1 MQTIE
6 MTMPTQLPPD
16 NAAGRPKPS
25 TAFWSRAAGAVAV
38 LSFAA
43 GVWYGIPQLDA
54 PARGALIIFG
64 ITLGAWVFSRIE
76 ETVIALAALLALA
89 LSGVIEPTAMFDSL
103 GHSLIGLMLASFII
117 AAAANATGLSQC
129 LAEAVVRRAR
139 SVAQLCYWLTA
150 ANLVTALFVPAT
162 SARAALMAPVF
173 LALSQH
179 LNQPRVG
186 KVLALVFPAAI
197 LLSAAASL
205 TGAGAHLLTADLVAQ
220 LGGERLDFLRW
231 LTLGLPFALVSSFG
245 STWVILRLFLTGP
258 ERRQA
263 LTLESGWAK
272 GSETAAPEVSRSK
285 RYYVLGAILAMI
297 GLWATAGLHGLDNTL
312 VAVLGA
318 LAVTWPGLG
327 PISLKKGFKSVE
339 WGLLIFMA
347 ATLELGESLARTGA
361 AEWLV
366 NHLFAGLSGLS
377 SNAPLLAGGVAAIGL
392 LSHLVITSRSAR
404 AAILIPAVILFAL
417 SLGYNPTALA
427 FSAAI
432 ASGYCLTFTVSAK
445 PMALFAQ
452 LPTATYG
459 PADLL
464 RLSGVL
470 LPLHFLLLLLF
481 SWWIWPALGLELT
494 LGTRPVG

>member
-1 MQTIE
+1 MTISARR
-6 MTMPTQLPPD
+6 PPD
-16 NAAGRPKPS
+16 IGAGRQKPL
-25 TAFWSRAAGAVAV
+25 TAFWSQTAGIVTAM
-38 LSFAA
+38 LFAA
-43 GVWYGIPQLDA
+43 SVWYGIPQLDA
-54 PARGALIIFG
+54 PARSALIVFG
-64 ITLGAWVFSRIE
+64 ITLGAWVFSRLE
-76 ETVIALAALLALA
+76 ETVVALAALLALA
-89 LSGVIEPTAMFDSL
+89 LSGVIESTAMLDSL

-117 AAAANATGLSQC
+117 AAAANATGLSQW
-129 LAEAVVRRAR
+129 LAATVVRRAR
-139 SVAQLCYWLTA
+139 SVEQLCYWLTA
-150 ANLVTALFVPAT
+150 VNLVTALFIPAT

-173 LALSQH
+173 LALNQR
-179 LNQPRVG
+179 LNEPRVG
-186 KVLALVFPAAI
+186 KVLALVFPTAI

-220 LGGERLDFLRW
+220 LGDERLDFLRW

-245 STWVILRLFLTGP
+245 STWVILRLFLTQA

-272 GSETAAPEVSRSK
+272 GSETVTPEVSRSK
-285 RYYVLGAILAMI
+285 QYYVLGVILTMI
-297 GLWATAGLHGLDNTL
+297 GLWATTNLHGLDNSL
-312 VAVLGA
+312 VSVLGA

-327 PISLKKGFKSVE
+327 PISLKKGLKTVE
-339 WGLLIFMA
+339 WGLLLFMA
-347 ATLELGESLARTGA
+347 AALELGESLVRTGA

-366 NHLFAGLSGLS
+366 SHLFIKLQAWLSGSAL
-377 SNAPLLAGGVAAIGL
+377 LLAGGVAVIGL

-404 AAILIPAVILFAL
+404 AAILIPAVILLAL
-417 SLGYNPTALA
+417 SLDYNPAALA

-445 PMALFAQ
+445 PMAMFAQ
-452 LPTATYG
+452 LPAATYG

-481 SWWIWPALGLELT
+481 SWLIWPALGLELI
-494 LGTRPVG
+494 VNS

>member
-6 MTMPTQLPPD
+6 MTIPAQLPPD
-16 NAAGRPKPS
+16 AAAGRRKLM
-25 TAFWSRAAGAVAV
+25 AGFWSRATGV
-38 LSFAA
+38 LAAMSFAA

-64 ITLGAWVFSRIE
+64 ITLGAWVFSRLE
-76 ETVIALAALLALA
+76 ETVVALAALLALA

-117 AAAANATGLSQC
+117 AAAANATGLSQW
-129 LAEAVVRRAR
+129 LATAVARRAR
-139 SVAQLCYWLTA
+139 SVEQLCYWLTA

-179 LNQPRVG
+179 LNEPRVG
-186 KVLALVFPAAI
+186 KVLALVFPTAI

-245 STWVILRLFLTGP
+245 STWVILRLFLTAP

-263 LTLESGWAK
+263 LKLESGWANA
-272 GSETAAPEVSRSK
+272 SETAAPDVSRSK
-285 RYYVLGAILAMI
+285 QYYVLGVVLAMI
-297 GLWATAGLHGLDNTL
+297 GLWATTGLHGLDSSL
-312 VAVLGA
+312 VAVMGA

-347 ATLELGESLARTGA
+347 ATLELGDSLARTGA
-361 AEWLV
+361 AEWLA
-366 NHLFAGLSGLS
+366 NHLFVGLKGGLAS
-377 SNAPLLAGGVAAIGL
+377 HPLLLAGGVAAIGL
-392 LSHLVITSRSAR
+392 LSHAVITSRSAR

-417 SLGYNPTALA
+417 SLGYNPAALA

-494 LGTRPVG
+494 VAP

>member
-1 MQTIE
+1 MKNMIASLTDC
-6 MTMPTQLPPD
+6 TALD
-16 NAAGRPKPS
+16 ARPKPKGLPAWRRLS
-25 TAFWSRAAGAVAV
+25 HLLLATAFAT
-38 LSFAA
+38 
-43 GVWYGIPQLDA
+43 GVWYGIPQLDIM
-54 PARGALIIFG
+54 ARSALIIFG
-64 ITLGAWVFSRIE
+64 ITLGAWVLTRIE
-76 ETVIALAALLALA
+76 DTFVALAALLALA
-89 LSGVIEPTAMFDSL
+89 LTGVIKPTAMFDSL

-117 AAAANATGLSQC
+117 AAAANATGLSQW
-129 LAEAVVRRAR
+129 LATTVARRAQ

-150 ANLVTALFVPAT
+150 ANLVTALFIPAT

-173 LALSQH
+173 LALNQH
-179 LNQPRVG
+179 LNEPRVG
-186 KVLALVFPAAI
+186 KVLALVFPTAI

-231 LTLGLPFALVSSFG
+231 LMLGLPFALVSSFG
-245 STWVILRLFLTGP
+245 STWVILHLFLTRP

-263 LTLESGWAK
+263 LVLQSDWAK
-272 GSETAAPEVSRSK
+272 GSEAIIATVSKSQQ
-285 RYYVLGAILAMI
+285 YYVLGVILALI
-297 GLWATAGLHGLDNTL
+297 GLWVTSSLHGLDNSL

-327 PISLKKGFKSVE
+327 PISLNKGLKAVE
-339 WGLLIFMA
+339 WGLLLFMA

-366 NHLFAGLSGLS
+366 SRMFTGLESWLAGRALW
-377 SNAPLLAGGVAAIGL
+377 LAGGVAAIGL
-392 LSHLVITSRSAR
+392 LSHMVITSRSAR

-417 SLGYNPTALA
+417 SSHYEPTAFA
-427 FSAAI
+427 FIAAI

-494 LGTRPVG
+494 VAS

>member
-6 MTMPTQLPPD
+6 MTISAQRPRD
-16 NAAGRPKPS
+16 IGAGRQKPL
-25 TAFWSRAAGAVAV
+25 TAFWSQTAGVVTAMLFAV
-38 LSFAA
+38 S
-43 GVWYGIPQLDA
+43 VWYGIPQLDA
-54 PARGALIIFG
+54 PARSALIVFG
-64 ITLGAWVFSRIE
+64 ITLGAWVFSRLE
-76 ETVIALAALLALA
+76 ETVVALAALLALA
-89 LSGVIEPTAMFDSL
+89 LSGVIESTAMLDSL

-117 AAAANATGLSQC
+117 AAAANATGLSQW
-129 LAEAVVRRAR
+129 LAATVVHRAR
-139 SVAQLCYWLTA
+139 SVEQLCYWLTA
-150 ANLVTALFVPAT
+150 ANLVTALFIPAT

-173 LALSQH
+173 LALNQR
-179 LNQPRVG
+179 LNEPRVG
-186 KVLALVFPAAI
+186 KVLALVFPTAI

-205 TGAGAHLLTADLVAQ
+205 TGAGAHLLTADLIAQ
-220 LGGERLDFLRW
+220 LGDERLDFLRW

-245 STWVILRLFLTGP
+245 STWVILHLFLTQS

-272 GSETAAPEVSRSK
+272 GSETVTLEVSRSK
-285 RYYVLGAILAMI
+285 QYYVLGVILTMI
-297 GLWATAGLHGLDNTL
+297 GLWATTNLHGLDNSL
-312 VAVLGA
+312 VSVLGA

-327 PISLKKGFKSVE
+327 PISLKKGLKTVE
-339 WGLLIFMA
+339 WGLLLFMA
-347 ATLELGESLARTGA
+347 AALELGESLVRTGA

-366 NHLFAGLSGLS
+366 SHLFTKLQAWLSGSAL
-377 SNAPLLAGGVAAIGL
+377 LLAGGVAVIGL

-404 AAILIPAVILFAL
+404 AAILIPAVILLAL
-417 SLGYNPTALA
+417 SLDYNPAALA

-445 PMALFAQ
+445 PMAMFAQ

-481 SWWIWPALGLELT
+481 SWLIWPALGLELI
-494 LGTRPVG
+494 VSS

>member
-6 MTMPTQLPPD
+6 MTISAQRSPD
-16 NAAGRPKPS
+16 IGAGRQKPL
-25 TAFWSRAAGAVAV
+25 TAFWSQTAGVVTAM
-38 LSFAA
+38 LFAA

-54 PARGALIIFG
+54 PARSALIVFG
-64 ITLGAWVFSRIE
+64 ITLGAWVFSRLE
-76 ETVIALAALLALA
+76 ETVVALAALLTLA
-89 LSGVIEPTAMFDSL
+89 LSGVIESTAMLDSL

-117 AAAANATGLSQC
+117 AAAANATGLSQW
-129 LAEAVVRRAR
+129 LAATVVRRAR
-139 SVAQLCYWLTA
+139 SVEQLCYWLTA
-150 ANLVTALFVPAT
+150 ANLVTALFIPAT

-173 LALSQH
+173 LALNQR
-179 LNQPRVG
+179 LNEPRVG
-186 KVLALVFPAAI
+186 KVLALVFPTAI

-220 LGGERLDFLRW
+220 LGDERLDFLRW

-245 STWVILRLFLTGP
+245 STWVILRLFLTQS

-263 LTLESGWAK
+263 LTLESGWVK
-272 GSETAAPEVSRSK
+272 GSETVTPEVSRSK
-285 RYYVLGAILAMI
+285 QYYVLGVILTMI
-297 GLWATAGLHGLDNTL
+297 GLWATTNLHGLDNSL
-312 VAVLGA
+312 VSVLGA

-327 PISLKKGFKSVE
+327 PISLKKGLKTVE
-339 WGLLIFMA
+339 WGLLLFMA
-347 ATLELGESLARTGA
+347 AALELGESLVRTGA

-366 NHLFAGLSGLS
+366 SHLFIKLQAWLSGSAL
-377 SNAPLLAGGVAAIGL
+377 LLAGGVAVIGL

-404 AAILIPAVILFAL
+404 AAILIPAVILLAL
-417 SLGYNPTALA
+417 SLDYNPAALA

-445 PMALFAQ
+445 PMAMFAQ
-452 LPTATYG
+452 LPAATYG

-481 SWWIWPALGLELT
+481 SWLIWPALGLELI
-494 LGTRPVG
+494 VNS

>member
-6 MTMPTQLPPD
+6 MTISAQRSPD
-16 NAAGRPKPS
+16 IGAGRQKPL
-25 TAFWSRAAGAVAV
+25 TAFWSQTAGIVTAM
-38 LSFAA
+38 LFAA
-43 GVWYGIPQLDA
+43 SVWYGIPQLDA
-54 PARGALIIFG
+54 PARSALIVFG
-64 ITLGAWVFSRIE
+64 ITLGAWVFSRLE
-76 ETVIALAALLALA
+76 ETVVALAALLTLA
-89 LSGVIEPTAMFDSL
+89 LSGVIESTAMLDSL

-117 AAAANATGLSQC
+117 AAAANATGLSQW
-129 LAEAVVRRAR
+129 LAATVVRRAR
-139 SVAQLCYWLTA
+139 SVEQLCYWLTA
-150 ANLVTALFVPAT
+150 ANLVTALFIPAT

-173 LALSQH
+173 LALNQR
-179 LNQPRVG
+179 LNEPRVG
-186 KVLALVFPAAI
+186 KVLALVFPTAI

-220 LGGERLDFLRW
+220 LGDERLDFLRW

-245 STWVILRLFLTGP
+245 STWVILRLFLTQS

-263 LTLESGWAK
+263 LTLESGWVK
-272 GSETAAPEVSRSK
+272 GSETVTPEVSRSK
-285 RYYVLGAILAMI
+285 QYYVLGVILTMI
-297 GLWATAGLHGLDNTL
+297 GLWATTNLHGLDNSL
-312 VAVLGA
+312 VSVLGA

-327 PISLKKGFKSVE
+327 PISLKKGLKTVE
-339 WGLLIFMA
+339 WGLLLFMA
-347 ATLELGESLARTGA
+347 AALELGESLVRTGA

-366 NHLFAGLSGLS
+366 SHLFIKLQAWLSGSAL
-377 SNAPLLAGGVAAIGL
+377 LLAGGVAVIGL

-404 AAILIPAVILFAL
+404 AAILIPAVILLAL
-417 SLGYNPTALA
+417 SLDYNPAALA

-445 PMALFAQ
+445 PMAMFAQ

-464 RLSGVL
+464 RLSGML

-481 SWWIWPALGLELT
+481 SWLIWPALGLELI
-494 LGTRPVG
+494 VSS

>member
-1 MQTIE
+1 MSTLNVAPSRTAPIAI
-6 MTMPTQLPPD
+6 TNTRRRSLSHWRRLSGLL
-16 NAAGRPKPS
+16 AAAAY
-25 TAFWSRAAGAVAV
+25 TAA
-38 LSFAA
+38 
-43 GVWYGIPQLDA
+43 VWYGIPQLDPA
-54 PARGALIIFG
+54 ARGALIIFG
-64 ITLGAWVFSRIE
+64 LTVGAWVFSRLE
-76 ETVIALAALLALA
+76 ETLVGLAGLLALA
-89 LSGVIEPTAMFDSL
+89 LIGIVAPTAMFDSL
-103 GHSLIGLMLASFII
+103 GHGLIGLMLASFII
-117 AAAANATGLSQC
+117 AAAANAVGLTQR
-129 LAEAVVRRAR
+129 LTTAVVRRAQ
-139 SVAQLCYWLTA
+139 SVEQLCYWLTA

-173 LALSQH
+173 LALNER

-186 KVLALVFPAAI
+186 KVLALVFPTAI

-220 LGGERLDFLRW
+220 LGGERLDFARW
-231 LTLGLPFALVSSFG
+231 LLLGLPFALVSSFG

-263 LTLESGWAK
+263 LVLDANWAV
-272 GSETAAPEVSRSK
+272 ENEATDQSRSK
-285 RYYVLGAILAMI
+285 SRQYYVVGVILALL
-297 GLWATAGLHGLDNTL
+297 GLWATSGWHGLEPTL
-312 VAVLGA
+312 VAVFGA

-327 PISLKKGFKSVE
+327 PISLKQGFKAVE
-339 WGLLIFMA
+339 WNLLVFLA
-347 ATLELGESLARTGA
+347 ATLELGASLTRTGA

-366 NHLFAGLSGLS
+366 GQIFAGLESWLAGGDLW
-377 SNAPLLAGGVAAIGL
+377 LAGGVAIIGL

-404 AAILIPAVILFAL
+404 AAILIPAVILLAL
-417 SLGYNPTALA
+417 ALGYNPAALA
-427 FSAAI
+427 FGAAL

-445 PMALFAQ
+445 PVALFAQ

-481 SWWIWPALGLELT
+481 SGLIWPALGLELT
-494 LGTRPVG
+494 VATP

>member
-1 MQTIE
+1 
-6 MTMPTQLPPD
+6 
-16 NAAGRPKPS
+16 
-25 TAFWSRAAGAVAV
+25 V
-38 LSFAA
+38 
-43 GVWYGIPQLDA
+43 
-54 PARGALIIFG
+54 
-64 ITLGAWVFSRIE
+64 
-76 ETVIALAALLALA
+76 AALLALA
-89 LSGVIEPTAMFDSL
+89 LTGIIEPTAMFDSL
-103 GHSLIGLMLASFII
+103 GHSLIGLMLASFVI
-117 AAAANATGLSQC
+117 AAAANTTGLSQG
-129 LAEAVVRRAR
+129 LATAVARRAR
-139 SVAQLCYWLTA
+139 SVEQLCYWLTA

-173 LALSQH
+173 LALNQH
-179 LNQPRVG
+179 LNEPRVG
-186 KVLALVFPAAI
+186 KVLALVFPTAI

-245 STWVILRLFLTGP
+245 STWVILHLFLTEP

-263 LTLESGWAK
+263 LTLQSGWMN
-272 GSETAAPEVSRSK
+272 GGEPAAPEVSRLK
-285 RYYVLGAILAMI
+285 RYYVLGVILAMI
-297 GLWATAGLHGLDNTL
+297 GLWATTGLHGLNNSL

-327 PISLKKGFKSVE
+327 PISLKKGLKAVE
-339 WGLLIFMA
+339 WGLLLFLA
-347 ATLELGESLARTGA
+347 AALELGESLVRTGA

-366 NHLFAGLSGLS
+366 GHLFAGLKSWLSGHPL
-377 SNAPLLAGGVAAIGL
+377 LLAGGVAAIGL
-392 LSHLVITSRSAR
+392 LSHMVITSRSAR
-404 AAILIPAVILFAL
+404 AAILVPAVILFAL
-417 SLGYNPTALA
+417 SLGYNPAALA

-445 PMALFAQ
+445 PMAMFAQ

-481 SWWIWPALGLELT
+481 SWLIWPALGLELVAA
-494 LGTRPVG
+494 P

>member
-1 MQTIE
+1 MQTMK
-6 MTMPTQLPPD
+6 MTISPHASAHVGMNPLQSSKTSIRFW
-16 NAAGRPKPS
+16 NHAMGMVAA
-25 TAFWSRAAGAVAV
+25 ALFAG
-38 LSFAA
+38 L
-43 GVWYGIPQLDA
+43 VWRGIPQLDVA
-54 PARGALIIFG
+54 ARGALIIFG
-64 ITLGAWVFSRIE
+64 ITLGAWVFSRLE
-76 ETVIALAALLALA
+76 ETVVALAALLALG
-89 LSGVIEPTAMFDSL
+89 LTGIIEPTAMFDSL

-117 AAAANATGLSQC
+117 AAAANATGLSQG
-129 LAEAVVRRAR
+129 LATAVARRAR
-139 SVAQLCYWLTA
+139 SVEQLCYWLTA

-173 LALSQH
+173 LALNRH
-179 LNQPRVG
+179 FNEPRIG
-186 KVLALVFPAAI
+186 KVLALVFPTAI

-245 STWVILRLFLTGP
+245 STWVILRLFLTEP

-263 LTLESGWAK
+263 LTLESGWAN
-272 GSETAAPEVSRSK
+272 GGETAIPEVSRPK
-285 RYYVLGAILAMI
+285 QYYVLGVILAMI
-297 GLWATAGLHGLDNTL
+297 GLWATTGLHGLDNSL

-327 PISLKKGFKSVE
+327 PISLKKGLKAVE
-339 WGLLIFMA
+339 WGLLLFLA
-347 ATLELGESLARTGA
+347 AALELGESLVRTGA

-366 NHLFAGLSGLS
+366 GHLFTGLSGLS
-377 SNAPLLAGGVAAIGL
+377 GNALLLAGGVAVIGL
-392 LSHLVITSRSAR
+392 LSHLAITSRSAR

-417 SLGYNPTALA
+417 SSGYNPAALA

-452 LPTATYG
+452 LPTATYA

-464 RLSGVL
+464 RLSSVL

-481 SWWIWPALGLELT
+481 SWLIWPALGLELT
-494 LGTRPVG
+494 VATP

>member
-1 MQTIE
+1 MQTLIVPVPDRGSSS
-6 MTMPTQLPPD
+6 TSGYSRRLPSCWRGLSGLL
-16 NAAGRPKPS
+16 AA
-25 TAFWSRAAGAVAV
+25 TV
-38 LSFAA
+38 FAA
-43 GVWYGIPQLDA
+43 GVWWGIPQLD
-54 PARGALIIFG
+54 PSARGALIIFG
-64 ITLGAWVFSRIE
+64 ITLGAWVLTRLE
-76 ETVIALAALLALA
+76 ETFVAVAALLALA
-89 LSGVIEPTAMFDSL
+89 LTGIIEPTAMFDSL
-103 GHSLIGLMLASFII
+103 GHSLIGLMLASFVI
-117 AAAANATGLSQC
+117 AAAANTTGLSQG
-129 LAEAVVRRAR
+129 LATAVARRAR
-139 SVAQLCYWLTA
+139 SVEQLCYWLTA

-173 LALSQH
+173 LALNQH
-179 LNQPRVG
+179 LNEPRVG
-186 KVLALVFPAAI
+186 KVLALVFPTAI

-245 STWVILRLFLTGP
+245 STWVILHLFLTEP

-263 LTLESGWAK
+263 LTLQSGWAN
-272 GSETAAPEVSRSK
+272 GCDTTGPETSRPK
-285 RYYVLGAILAMI
+285 QYYVLGVILTMI
-297 GLWATAGLHGLDNTL
+297 GLWTTTGLHGLNNSL

-327 PISLKKGFKSVE
+327 PISLKKRLKAVE
-339 WGLLIFMA
+339 WGLLLFLA
-347 ATLELGESLARTGA
+347 AALELGESLVRTGA

-366 NHLFAGLSGLS
+366 GHLFAGLKSWLSGHPL
-377 SNAPLLAGGVAAIGL
+377 LLAGGVAAIGL
-392 LSHLVITSRSAR
+392 LSHMVITSRSAR
-404 AAILIPAVILFAL
+404 AAILVPAVILFAL
-417 SLGYNPTALA
+417 SLGYNPAALA

-445 PMALFAQ
+445 PMAMFAQ

-481 SWWIWPALGLELT
+481 SWLIWPALGLELVAA
-494 LGTRPVG
+494 P

>member
-1 MQTIE
+1 
-6 MTMPTQLPPD
+6 MPTMNVAPSCPAPMAITNARRLPPSRWRGLSGLL
-16 NAAGRPKPS
+16 AA
-25 TAFWSRAAGAVAV
+25 TV
-38 LSFAA
+38 FAA
-43 GVWYGIPQLDA
+43 GVWYGIPQLDPA
-54 PARGALIIFG
+54 ARGALIIFG
-64 ITLGAWVFSRIE
+64 ITVGTWVLSRFE
-76 ETVIALAALLALA
+76 ETLVALAALLALA
-89 LSGVIEPTAMFDSL
+89 LTGVVEPTAMFDSL
-103 GHSLIGLMLASFII
+103 GHGLIGLMLASFII
-117 AAAANATGLSQC
+117 AAAANATGLSQR
-129 LAEAVVRRAR
+129 LVTAVARRAR
-139 SVAQLCYWLTA
+139 SVEQLCYWLTA

-173 LALSQH
+173 LALNQR

-186 KVLALVFPAAI
+186 KVLALVFPTAI

-231 LTLGLPFALVSSFG
+231 LMLGLPFALVSSFG
-245 STWVILRLFLTGP
+245 STWVILRLFLTGQ
-258 ERRQA
+258 ERQQA
-263 LTLESGWAK
+263 LMLESDWAN
-272 GSETAAPEVSRSK
+272 GHETVDPSLSK
-285 RYYVLGAILAMI
+285 ARQYYVVGVILALL
-297 GLWATAGLHGLDNTL
+297 GLWSTSGWHGLDNTL

-327 PISLKKGFKSVE
+327 PISLKQGFKAVE
-339 WGLLIFMA
+339 WNLLVFLA
-347 ATLELGESLARTGA
+347 ASLELGASLARTGA

-366 NHLFAGLSGLS
+366 GQMFAGLESWLVGGDLW
-377 SNAPLLAGGVAAIGL
+377 LAGGVAAIGL

-404 AAILIPAVILFAL
+404 AAILIPAVILLAL
-417 SLGYNPTALA
+417 SLGYDPTALA

-445 PMALFAQ
+445 PVALFAQ
-452 LPTATYG
+452 LPAATYG

-481 SWWIWPALGLELT
+481 SGLIWPALGLELIVAM
-494 LGTRPVG
+494 P

>member
-1 MQTIE
+1 MS
-6 MTMPTQLPPD
+6 TMNVSTSCPPHVEIT
-16 NAAGRPKPS
+16 NARRSLQSHGRWLS
-25 TAFWSRAAGAVAV
+25 GLLATAA
-38 LSFAA
+38 FAA

-54 PARGALIIFG
+54 PARGALIVFG
-64 ITLGAWVFSRIE
+64 VTVGAWVLSRVE
-76 ETVIALAALLALA
+76 ETLIALAALLALA
-89 LSGVIEPTAMFDSL
+89 LSGVIQPAAMFDAL
-103 GHSLIGLMLASFII
+103 GHGMIDLLLASFIV
-117 AAAANATGLSQC
+117 AAAANAAGLSQW
-129 LAEAVVRRAR
+129 LVTAVAQRAR
-139 SVAQLCYWLTA
+139 SVEQLCYWLTA
-150 ANLVTALFVPAT
+150 ANLITALFIPAT

-173 LALSQH
+173 LALNQR

-186 KVLALVFPAAI
+186 KVLALVFPTAI

-231 LTLGLPFALVSSFG
+231 LVLGLPFALVSSFG

-263 LTLESGWAK
+263 LVLEPDWVDGSEAISSAPK
-272 GSETAAPEVSRSK
+272 GS
-285 RYYVLGAILAMI
+285 RYYVLGVIMAML
-297 GLWATAGLHGLDNTL
+297 GLWATSGLHGLDNTL
-312 VAVLGA
+312 VAMLGA

-327 PISLKKGFKSVE
+327 PISLKKGFKAVE
-339 WGLLIFMA
+339 WNLLVFMA
-347 ATLELGESLARTGA
+347 ASLELGESLVRTGA

-366 NHLFAGLSGLS
+366 GRMFAGLETWLSGSAL
-377 SNAPLLAGGVAAIGL
+377 PLAGGVAAIGL

-417 SLGYNPTALA
+417 SLGYDPTALA

-445 PMALFAQ
+445 PVALFAQ

-481 SWWIWPALGLELT
+481 SWLIWPALGLELT
-494 LGTRPVG
+494 VVP

>member
-6 MTMPTQLPPD
+6 MTISARRPPD
-16 NAAGRPKPS
+16 IGAGRQKPL
-25 TAFWSRAAGAVAV
+25 TAFWSQTAGIVTAM
-38 LSFAA
+38 LFAA
-43 GVWYGIPQLDA
+43 SVWYGIPQLDA
-54 PARGALIIFG
+54 PARSALIVFG
-64 ITLGAWVFSRIE
+64 ITLGAWVFSRLE
-76 ETVIALAALLALA
+76 ETVVALAALLALA
-89 LSGVIEPTAMFDSL
+89 LSGVIESTAMLDSL

-117 AAAANATGLSQC
+117 AAAANATGLSQW
-129 LAEAVVRRAR
+129 LAATVVRRAR
-139 SVAQLCYWLTA
+139 SVEQLCYWLTA
-150 ANLVTALFVPAT
+150 VNLVTALFIPAT

-173 LALSQH
+173 LALNQR
-179 LNQPRVG
+179 LNEPRVG
-186 KVLALVFPAAI
+186 KVLALVFPTAI

-220 LGGERLDFLRW
+220 LGDERLDFLRW

-245 STWVILRLFLTGP
+245 STWVILRLFLTQA

-272 GSETAAPEVSRSK
+272 GSETVTPEVSRSK
-285 RYYVLGAILAMI
+285 QYYVLGVILTMI
-297 GLWATAGLHGLDNTL
+297 GLWATTNLHGLDNSL
-312 VAVLGA
+312 VSVLGA

-327 PISLKKGFKSVE
+327 PISLKKGLKTVE
-339 WGLLIFMA
+339 WGLLLFMA
-347 ATLELGESLARTGA
+347 AALELGESLVRTGA

-366 NHLFAGLSGLS
+366 SHLFIKLQAWLSGSAL
-377 SNAPLLAGGVAAIGL
+377 LLAGGVAVIGL

-404 AAILIPAVILFAL
+404 AAILIPAVILLAL
-417 SLGYNPTALA
+417 SLDYNPAALA

-445 PMALFAQ
+445 PMAMFAQ
-452 LPTATYG
+452 LPAATYG

-481 SWWIWPALGLELT
+481 SWLIWPALGLELI
-494 LGTRPVG
+494 VNS

>member
-1 MQTIE
+1 MQT
-6 MTMPTQLPPD
+6 L
-16 NAAGRPKPS
+16 
-25 TAFWSRAAGAVAV
+25 TASLSHQTSSLMIQHPRRWPASWRGLVGALAAV
-38 LSFAA
+38 LFAA

-54 PARGALIIFG
+54 LARGALIIFG
-64 ITLGAWVFSRIE
+64 ITLGAWVFSRLE
-76 ETVIALAALLALA
+76 ETVVALAALLALG
-89 LSGVIEPTAMFDSL
+89 LTGVIEPTAMFDSL

-117 AAAANATGLSQC
+117 AAAANATGLSQW
-129 LAEAVVRRAR
+129 LATAVARRAR
-139 SVAQLCYWLTA
+139 SVEQLCYWLTA
-150 ANLVTALFVPAT
+150 ANLVTALFIPAT

-173 LALSQH
+173 LALNQH
-179 LNQPRVG
+179 FNEPRVG
-186 KVLALVFPAAI
+186 KVLALVFPTAI

-245 STWVILRLFLTGP
+245 STWVILRLFLTQP

-272 GSETAAPEVSRSK
+272 GSEIAAPDVSRSQQ
-285 RYYVLGAILAMI
+285 YYVLGVILAMI
-297 GLWATAGLHGLDNTL
+297 GLWATAGLHGLDNSL

-327 PISLKKGFKSVE
+327 PISLKKGLKSVE
-339 WGLLIFMA
+339 WGLLLFLA
-347 ATLELGESLARTGA
+347 ATLELGESLVRTGA

-366 NHLFAGLSGLS
+366 SHLFAGLSGLS
-377 SNAPLLAGGVAAIGL
+377 GSAPLLAGGVAVIGL

-417 SLGYNPTALA
+417 SLGYNPAALA

-494 LGTRPVG
+494 LGTRPVD